1 MHKPFS
7 INNKLGRFILRIV
20 QGYNGTKYWNRR
32 FIVTDPLDKTNIIL
46 KLYYLFYIKRT
57 DAKFCCSFG
66 TNLNGG
72 AKFKSRPLLPHG
84 LNGIIIGH
92 DVVVGSNCRI
102 YQQVTIANDG
112 NVVIG
117 DNVVIGSGAKILKGN
132 IGNNVKVG
140 ANCVVVEDIPDNAT
154 VVMQKPRIILKTD
167 IH

>member
-1 MHKPFS
+1 MLNFVVH
-7 INNKLGRFILRIV
+7 LE
-20 QGYNGTKYWNRR
+20 
-32 FIVTDPLDKTNIIL
+32 
-46 KLYYLFYIKRT
+46 RT
-57 DAKFCCSFG
+57 YM
-66 TNLNGG
+66 GG
-72 AKFKSRPLLPHG
+72 AKFKSHPLLPHG

-92 DVVVGSNCRI
+92 DVVVGSNCKI